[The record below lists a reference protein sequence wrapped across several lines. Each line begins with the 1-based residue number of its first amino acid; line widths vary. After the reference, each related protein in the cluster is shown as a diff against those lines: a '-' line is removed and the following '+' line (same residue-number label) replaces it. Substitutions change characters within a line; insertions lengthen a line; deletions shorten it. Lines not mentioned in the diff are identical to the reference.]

1 MGRSKFGTWV
11 TVEHAADIIVEYQQR
26 LAAIE
31 ARLTFVPSPEQWQ
44 ETNSQLRAAREQL
57 AAAEARCTELSRVD
71 WYWDDCHLECAI
83 PVDEAGEN
91 NSTGDILELR
101 PVHEMPK
108 VWMLITDDGWKCFD
122 TLEKAEREQ
131 EVVNELPR

>member
-1 MGRSKFGTWV
+1 VTDFRDFPHCEICDSGGIAQSDCPNCRSKVQSWYD
-11 TVEHAADIIVEYQQR
+11 A
-26 LAAIE
+26 
-31 ARLTFVPSPEQWQ
+31 
-44 ETNSQLRAAREQL
+44 QL

-131 EVVNELPR
+131 EAME